1 MDLHNSFKRAMQVFF
16 LFSTRFLATGYPYNS
31 SLIQFLHQS
40 HRARRCATYI
50 WGDVC
55 FLIFLSFLSKG
66 TLGVGVVHKKLK
78 GVDLF
83 DQSIIANICRK
94 KEGWSV
100 GDSEHLR
107 QLSSHRTRTI

>member
-16 LFSTRFLATGYPYNS
+16 YLFFYPVFWQRVVQNS
-31 SLIQFLHQS
+31 SLNIPPPAP
-40 HRARRCATYI
+40 ARGAYI
-50 WGDVC
+50 HLWGMYVSS
-55 FLIFLSFLSKG
+55 SFFHSFQKG
-66 TLGVGVVHKKLK
+66 TLGVGAVHKKLK

-83 DQSIIANICRK
+83 DQSTIANICRK